1 MWNPTEILIDDF
13 VGKLQIYYRQTFG
26 RHKPDQGEITNW
38 AARMAL
44 ENIANGDALYHDVEH
59 TMLVTM
65 VGIHMLRGKH
75 MSEGGVS
82 SEVWMHAVLS
92 LLCHDIGYVKGV
104 CRGDL
109 PAQRRYVTG
118 RGGEMVEL
126 PHGASDASL
135 SAYHIERGQRFV
147 EERFGGHPVIRADVL
162 RANIEK
168 TRFPVP
174 EAEPLPPP
182 RRPIELGSGSVVPVP
197 ELVRAADLIGQL
209 GDPRYLQKIH
219 ALYYEFEEIG
229 VNARF
234 GYTTPG
240 ALLDG
245 YPGFYWK
252 MVYPYV
258 QEGIHYLEITQEG
271 KQVLANLYA
280 NVFRREHAQS
290 PLGGEK
296 SAPPAPPKA

>member
-1 MWNPTEILIDDF
+1 MFNPTEILIDGF
-13 VGKLQIYYRQTFG
+13 VGKLQTYYQQTFG
-26 RHKPDQGEITNW
+26 RLKPDQGEITNW

-82 SEVWMHAVLS
+82 SETWMHAVLS

-104 CRGDL
+104 CLSDRPDL
-109 PAQRRYVTG
+109 RRYATG
-118 RGGEMVEL
+118 KGDEMVEL

-135 SAYHIERGQRFV
+135 SAYHIERGQMFV
-147 EERFGGHPVIRADVL
+147 EERFGGHAVIRAEIVKT
-162 RANIEK
+162 NIEK
-168 TRFPVP
+168 TRFPIP
-174 EAEPLPPP
+174 DSEPVQLHH
-182 RRPIELGSGSVVPVP
+182 RRPVESGFNSVVPLP

-219 ALYYEFEEIG
+219 ALFYEFEETG
-229 VNARF
+229 VNAKI
-234 GYTTPG
+234 GYRTPG
-240 ALLDG
+240 DLLDG
-245 YPGFYWK
+245 YPSFYWK
-252 MVYPYV
+252 RVYPYV
-258 QEGIHYLEITQEG
+258 QEGIHYLEITQDG

-280 NVFRREHAQS
+280 NVFRREHAQH
-290 PLGGEK
+290 PG
-296 SAPPAPPKA
+296 AAD